1 MLVLWTAGLP
11 GGGVTFFIATP
22 YGLLRGKR
30 LLPCPVKRVFLFN
43 DLSPKCHEGT
53 QIHRISGPK
62 SKLQNYIDKFPL
74 DLRFHVLIPGS
85 NQVNAA

>member
-1 MLVLWTAGLP
+1 MWKELYSGIRTFLAGSFTVYKENVFYYILALWTARLP

-53 QIHRISGPK
+53 
-62 SKLQNYIDKFPL
+62 
-74 DLRFHVLIPGS
+74 
-85 NQVNAA
+85 

>member
-1 MLVLWTAGLP
+1 MLALWTARLP

-30 LLPCPVKRVFLFN
+30 LPPCPVKRVFLLMTCLQSAMKGLRF
-43 DLSPKCHEGT
+43 T
-53 QIHRISGPK
+53 GPK
-62 SKLQNYIDKFPL
+62 RKLKNYIDKFPL